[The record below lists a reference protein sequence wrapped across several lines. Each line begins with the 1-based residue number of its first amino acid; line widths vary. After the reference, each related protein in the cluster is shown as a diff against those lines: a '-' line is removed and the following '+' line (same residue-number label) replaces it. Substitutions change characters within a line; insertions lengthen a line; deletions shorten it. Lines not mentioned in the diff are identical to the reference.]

1 MPNDNQNFKMENV
14 FWCHQLEIKVKY
26 LEDRCSKAEQK
37 NEELTLELSTVNKQ
51 NLALRKNISSVIKTA
66 RMELERKDREIKDL
80 QQK

>member
-1 MPNDNQNFKMENV
+1 M
-14 FWCHQLEIKVKY
+14 
-26 LEDRCSKAEQK
+26 AEQK